1 MIKPAYLQ
9 TNWRNFI
16 DTNSYNEVIYPLYI
30 TPGGKVVIDAD
41 SIPMVP
47 FPETIKIDYPY
58 VLIDNWQIRLF
69 PFNIRALDWMSTNT
83 GKWLHERLNRETRL
97 MLRDFWKKVM
107 NIDENGP
114 PVQI

>member
-1 MIKPAYLQ
+1 MIKPAYLP

-47 FPETIKIDYPY
+47 FPETITIDYPY

-83 GKWLHERLNRETRL
+83 SLWLHERLSSETRL

>member
-1 MIKPAYLQ
+1 MTKPAYLP

-16 DTNSYNEVIYPLYI
+16 ATNSYNEVIYPLYI
-30 TPGGKVVIDAD
+30 TPGGKVVFDAD

-69 PFNIRALDWMSTNT
+69 PFDIRALDWMSTNT
-83 GKWLHERLNRETRL
+83 GKWLHERLNRETRM
-97 MLRDFWKKVM
+97 MLRDFWKKVE

-114 PVQI
+114 PLQI